1 MVDRKGKSEIERTE
15 QHIQNWS
22 FDEDFKIS
30 AVEGLTY
37 NPVTG
42 NLERTTTIQGNGSL
56 VISNTDEVVAS
67 TKTITKTIGATS
79 YTKTL
84 SYNAAG
90 DVIAVSAWS

>member
-1 MVDRKGKSEIERTE
+1 MAINTRERNLNS
-15 QHIQNWS
+15 QGDLANRS
-22 FDEDFKIS
+22 FDGEYDVHV
-30 AVEGLTY
+30 VEPLTL